1 MRQIML
7 RPDLRTAGGEVSDI
21 LLDGR
26 YVGTLTIVYREGDRA
41 AGSAQLDEGV
51 LPKPHKKEVI
61 AFLQQYVQMFSNAV
75 LAEHCD
81 VLITYSGYD
90 RIVSFKDGLETDLED
105 GFSSFTDEI
114 PTDHEDADEDAEGYE
129 EDDDD
134 DDDDDE
140 LEYEWQSSDEDVS
153 FELVV
158 VEEDEESAEYHV
170 YDDNDS
176 RIAKIYLG
184 IEEGQVSGDV
194 KWKYEPDEDAVSF
207 ITELVIRDFDDKQI
221 HSFQLRHLHKGAV
234 IETAEMTA
242 DDEDEDERHFSW
254 QAPDDPYDVVLVR
267 DDGDALTYEI
277 YDPEEDGSHPIGT
290 ATIDIHQRRLSGYI
304 DFRDLIQ
311 IENAAE
317 IAAILMRELD
327 KERDYD
333 GLNLSLMHRNEHIDD
348 IVIDNE
354 TADV

>member
-7 RPDLRTAGGEVSDI
+7 RPDLKTAGGEVSDI

-51 LPKPHKKEVI
+51 LPKSDKKEVI

-90 RIVSFKDGLETDLED
+90 RIVSFKDGLETDLEN
-105 GFSSFTDEI
+105 GYTSFTDEI
-114 PTDHEDADEDAEGYE
+114 PTDDEDEEADEYE
-129 EDDDD
+129 DGDED
-134 DDDDDE
+134 E
-140 LEYEWQSSDEDVS
+140 EFEYEWQSSDEDVS

-158 VEEDEESAEYHV
+158 IEEDEESAEYHV

-176 RIAKIYLG
+176 RVAKIYLG
-184 IEEGQVSGDV
+184 IEEGQVNGDV
-194 KWKYEPDEDAVSF
+194 NWKYEPDEDAVSF

-221 HSFQLRHLHKGAV
+221 HSFQLRHLHKGTV
-234 IETAEMTA
+234 IQTAEMTSE
-242 DDEDEDERHFSW
+242 DEDEDEDENPFGW
-254 QAPDDPYDVVLVR
+254 QAPDDLYEVVLVR

-290 ATIDIHQRRLSGYI
+290 ATVDIHQRRLSGYI

-311 IENAAE
+311 VENAAE

-354 TADV
+354 LVDI

>member
-51 LPKPHKKEVI
+51 LPKSDKKEVI

-90 RIVSFKDGLETDLED
+90 RIVSFKDGLETDLAN
-105 GFSSFTDEI
+105 GYSSFTDEF
-114 PTDHEDADEDAEGYE
+114 PTDEQDFDADDD
-129 EDDDD
+129 EDDDE
-134 DDDDDE
+134 E

-158 VEEDEESAEYHV
+158 IEEDEESAEYHV

-176 RIAKIYLG
+176 RVAKIYLG

-194 KWKYEPDEDAVSF
+194 NWKYEPDEDAVSF
-207 ITELVIRDFDDKQI
+207 ITELIIRDFDDKQM
-221 HSFQLRHLHKGAV
+221 HGFQLRHLHKGTV
-234 IETAEMTA
+234 IQTAEMTPDDA
-242 DDEDEDERHFSW
+242 DSDEDEDAFSW
-254 QAPDDPYDVVLVR
+254 QAADDLFEVVLVR

-277 YDPEEDGSHPIGT
+277 YDPEEDGNHPIGT
-290 ATIDIHQRRLSGYI
+290 ATVDIHQRRLSGYI

-311 IENAAE
+311 VENAAE

-333 GLNLSLMHRNEHIDD
+333 GLNLSLMHRNEHLDD

-354 TADV
+354 PVDV